1 MAPESS
7 GGGSSGGSSRRGC
20 LPGAPWQGSGGAC
33 VLVVSSWESL
43 EGASPGGASRIP
55 HHWLLLPGPGL
66 SAWPRASQGTRGGRG
81 SGEVHRL
88 TGAEEG
94 QREREGGQRAS
105 RKGPAPHPRPRTGK
119 RGVRAEPANRACVP
133 ATPFPQ
139 KGRLRQYDQ
148 RGGEAEL
155 RSLRGPHIL
164 SLASAGLSSLRKSQA
179 RALTQGPED

>member
-1 MAPESS
+1 MAGVRGRLCFGGLFLGVS
-7 GGGSSGGSSRRGC
+7 GG
-20 LPGAPWQGSGGAC
+20 P
-33 VLVVSSWESL
+33 
-43 EGASPGGASRIP
+43 SPGGASRIP
-55 HHWLLLPGPGL
+55 HHWLLLLGPGL

-105 RKGPAPHPRPRTGK
+105 RKGPAPYPRPRTGK

-133 ATPFPQ
+133 AAPFPQ
-139 KGRLRQYDQ
+139 KGRLRRYNQ

-179 RALTQGPED
+179 RALTQGPENESWTPWASCLL